1 MLAAKARYYRQR
13 RIYPKEVLQFVKAL
27 VEHRQVLA
35 AKAVV
40 EHTRHRL
47 QRLLATHQH
56 RSAVNYTICFSF
68 AFHITEPED

>member
-1 MLAAKARYYRQR
+1 MLAANAFLKHRQ
-13 RIYPKEVLQFVKAL
+13 VLAAKAL